1 MQEHL
6 KAVGKIIANIELY
19 PNDDLFD
26 PETCTIAFTDGT
38 SLQLSAYSPD
48 ICSLF
53 IQFSP
58 NKRPMSR

>member
-1 MQEHL
+1 MQDHL
-6 KAVGKIIANIELY
+6 KSVGKTIANIELDH
-19 PNDDLFD
+19 PND

-48 ICSLF
+48 ICYLF